1 MKKQA
6 LHPRT
11 ESINIKQKIRAKL
24 ARMDALRWL
33 AQTFPAAFDTSQQIQ
48 PLKIGILDDVLAHA
62 TAAADCGVSKS
73 KLREALAMF
82 TRRIDYLACLKTR
95 GTRIDLHGNPI
106 AEVSDEEADL
116 AAIKIKKC
124 IEKSAKYNKT
134 LSAKKTTTPTHAAS
148 KSHAVLG
155 AHNSL
160 EPNQTLPAH
169 HYPSYNSELMERH
182 ATQKTVHKPSIII
195 KPSRKY
201 DAVARL
207 KEKLGLPPKETA
219 IETS

>member
-11 ESINIKQKIRAKL
+11 ESINIKQKKRAKL

-48 PLKIGILDDVLAHA
+48 PLKIGILNDVLAHA
-62 TAAADCGVSKS
+62 AEAAGCGVSKS

-95 GTRIDLHGNPI
+95 GTRIDLHGKPI
-106 AEVSDEEADL
+106 AIVSDEEADL

-134 LSAKKTTTPTHAAS
+134 LSAKKTTTHATS

-155 AHNSL
+155 AHNPL
-160 EPNQTLPAH
+160 ESNQTLPAH

-182 ATQKTVHKPSIII
+182 ATQKTAHKPSIII

-219 IETS
+219 IETN

>member
-11 ESINIKQKIRAKL
+11 ESINIKQKKRAKL
-24 ARMDALRWL
+24 ARIEALRWL

-48 PLKIGILDDVLAHA
+48 PLKIGILNDVLAHA
-62 TAAADCGVSKS
+62 ATAPDCGVSKS

-95 GTRIDLHGNPI
+95 GIRIDLYGNPI
-106 AEVSDEEADL
+106 AEVNDEDADH

-134 LSAKKTTTPTHAAS
+134 LSAKKTTTHATS
-148 KSHAVLG
+148 KPHAVG
-155 AHNSL
+155 CAHNPL
-160 EPNQTLPAH
+160 ESKQTLPAH
-169 HYPSYNSELMERH
+169 HYPSYNPELLDRH
-182 ATQKTVHKPSIII
+182 ATQKSVHKPSIII

-207 KEKLGLPPKETA
+207 KEKLGLPQKETT
-219 IETS
+219 IETN